1 MMNEMEKDKER
12 LLQFLDRY
20 GGDLKR
26 WPAEAREA
34 ARAMTSSDAAFA
46 RRLRETQALDRVMM
60 RVEDEDEAAA
70 EVSRDAVAR
79 LTDRVMADVASAQK
93 VERLQ
98 PNATPPAPG
107 LRGLRR
113 FPDWF
118 KAPVSVANALPAS
131 AAGGLL
137 AASLMLG
144 IFAGSSGWLDS
155 AAAPVASAFGFTDGD
170 AVALV
175 GSDDDFVGLVE
186 EFL

>member
-1 MMNEMEKDKER
+1 MNEMEKDNER

-26 WPAEAREA
+26 WPAEARES

-46 RRLRETQALDRVMM
+46 RRLREAQALDGVLM
-60 RVEDEDEAAA
+60 RVEDEAAA

-79 LTDRVMADVASAQK
+79 LTDRVLADVANAQK

-98 PNATPPAPG
+98 PNATPPAPD
-107 LRGLRR
+107 LRAPRR

-155 AAAPVASAFGFTDGD
+155 AAGPVASAFGFTDGD

-175 GSDDDFVGLVE
+175 GADDDFVGLVE